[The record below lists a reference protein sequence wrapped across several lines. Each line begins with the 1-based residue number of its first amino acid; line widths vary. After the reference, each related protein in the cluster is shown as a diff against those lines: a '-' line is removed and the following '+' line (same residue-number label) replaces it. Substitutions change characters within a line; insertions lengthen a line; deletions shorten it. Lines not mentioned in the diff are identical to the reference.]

1 MALLGKIDFFNHN
14 SDDICG
20 YIGRT
25 DQCIFANHIDEAKK
39 KKKEKKNAIFLTI
52 IGSDTY
58 SFLRNFLAPVSLS
71 TETVDG
77 LFEIL

>member
-39 KKKEKKNAIFLTI
+39 KKRKKECNIF
-52 IGSDTY
+52 
-58 SFLRNFLAPVSLS
+58 NNHW
-71 TETVDG
+71 E
-77 LFEIL
+77 

>member
-1 MALLGKIDFFNHN
+1 MALLGKIDSFNHN

-25 DQCIFANHIDEAKK
+25 DQCIFANDIDEAKK
-39 KKKEKKNAIFLTI
+39 KEKKKHAIFLKI

>member
-1 MALLGKIDFFNHN
+1 MALLGKIDSFNHN

-25 DQCIFANHIDEAKK
+25 DQRIFANDIDEAKK
-39 KKKEKKNAIFLTI
+39 KKKKNAIFLTI

-71 TETVDG
+71 TETVEG
-77 LFEIL
+77 LFKIL

>member
-25 DQCIFANHIDEAKK
+25 DQCIFANDIDEAKK
-39 KKKEKKNAIFLTI
+39 KKKKIMQYF
-52 IGSDTY
+52 
-58 SFLRNFLAPVSLS
+58 
-71 TETVDG
+71 
-77 LFEIL
+77 

>member
-25 DQCIFANHIDEAKK
+25 DQCIFANDIDEAKK
-39 KKKEKKNAIFLTI
+39 KKKKHAIFLKI

>member
-1 MALLGKIDFFNHN
+1 MALLGKIDSFNHN

-25 DQCIFANHIDEAKK
+25 DQCIFANDIDEAKK
-39 KKKEKKNAIFLTI
+39 KKKNHAIFLKI

>member
-1 MALLGKIDFFNHN
+1 MALLGKIDSFNHN

-25 DQCIFANHIDEAKK
+25 DQCIFANDIDEAKK
-39 KKKEKKNAIFLTI
+39 KKKKKQAKFLKI

>member
-1 MALLGKIDFFNHN
+1 MALLGKIDSFNHN

-25 DQCIFANHIDEAKK
+25 DQCIFANDIDEAKK
-39 KKKEKKNAIFLTI
+39 KKKKHAIFLKI

-71 TETVDG
+71 TETVEG
-77 LFEIL
+77 LFKIL

>member
-1 MALLGKIDFFNHN
+1 MALLGKIDSFNHN

-25 DQCIFANHIDEAKK
+25 DQCIFANDIDEAKK
-39 KKKEKKNAIFLTI
+39 KEKKKHAIFLKI

-71 TETVDG
+71 TETVEG
-77 LFEIL
+77 LFKIL

>member
-1 MALLGKIDFFNHN
+1 MALLGKIDSFNHN

-25 DQCIFANHIDEAKK
+25 DQCIFANDIVEEKK
-39 KKKEKKNAIFLTI
+39 KKKKKHAIFLKI